1 MCYWHPVMHVQ
12 HLLTL
17 DAAAQAEAMATTI
30 LPQLLITSPMLA
42 ATSTPALPAAM
53 LKGAPVQPGGLET
66 LTSRSLL
73 TLIFWWNWFGVRSHE
88 KLSWRVEERNAEDCH
103 RASSLQLKTTCT
115 SLHYLRHEG
124 QHKSVFSQGQHKSV
138 FSQCSYLLSLVTLM
152 NYMPG
157 FLLKYCLGF
166 VPVIINFR
174 TILNSRNLGRNG
186 KSNKYFYISKTLT
199 EGSRNKTVT
208 NTQKEQMSIIVM
220 DASRWGKGYGW
231 EHLLHWV
238 LCKYG

>member
-1 MCYWHPVMHVQ
+1 MCYWHPIMHIQ
-12 HLLTL
+12 HFHTL
-17 DAAAQAEAMATTI
+17 DAAAQATTILPEAVATTI

-53 LKGAPVQPGGLET
+53 LRGAPVQPGGLES
-66 LTSRSLL
+66 LKSRSLL

-124 QHKSVFSQGQHKSV
+124 QHKSVFSQ
-138 FSQCSYLLSLVTLM
+138 CSYLLSLVTLM

-157 FLLKYCLGF
+157 FLLKYCMGF
-166 VPVIINFR
+166 APVIINFR

-186 KSNKYFYISKTLT
+186 KSNKCFYISKTLT

-220 DASRWGKGYGW
+220 DVSRWGKGYGW